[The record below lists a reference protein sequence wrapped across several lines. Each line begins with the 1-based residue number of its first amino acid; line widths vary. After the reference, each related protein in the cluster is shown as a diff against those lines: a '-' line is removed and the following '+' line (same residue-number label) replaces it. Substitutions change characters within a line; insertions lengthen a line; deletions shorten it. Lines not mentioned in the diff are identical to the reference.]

1 MSEKL
6 IKTGLIAV
14 ITVVMVML
22 ITGSNLMTG
31 GAALVQADSPD
42 TAMTE
47 NAARLAFQRRA
58 TPTPA
63 ARQLSS
69 SGGVILL
76 NPFIGPATSP
86 VTVYGQG
93 WRSGDQLIL
102 YLLDNNGTEYAVAST
117 VADSSGEFSAN
128 FFVPS
133 YWANEAFVTVVAR
146 ALNRESSAQAFYTI
160 TDAVPQQPKPKPQQ
174 PTATPISRNPQGVVV
189 AGRLNVRTGPGLQ
202 HPRLTQLDYGQTV
215 AISGKNGGWW
225 RINYPTAFGDYG
237 WVSGSFVRASNVANV
252 PFIQAPL
259 IFLPSPTPRPVFV
272 TATPR
277 PVYQCNP
284 GQWSGCGGAN
294 CPAGHVSQCG
304 ENGQWGQCVWDP
316 GHCSDDDDDDNGYY
330 DDDDDDD
337 SYDDDDDDSNDDDN
351 DDDGYNASPNPPS
364 PPQRPP
370 RR

>member
-1 MSEKL
+1 MSEKFM
-6 IKTGLIAV
+6 KAGFMTV
-14 ITVVMVML
+14 ITLVMVML
-22 ITGSNLMTG
+22 ITGSNLMMGQATP
-31 GAALVQADSPD
+31 VQADSPD
-42 TAMTE
+42 TTMTE
-47 NAARLAFQRRA
+47 NSAMLAFQRRA
-58 TPTPA
+58 TPTPV

-93 WRSGDQLIL
+93 WRAGDQLIV

-117 VADSSGEFSAN
+117 VADSSGEFSVN

-160 TDAVPQQPKPKPQQ
+160 TDAVPQPSKPQPQ
-174 PTATPISRNPQGVVV
+174 PTATPVSRNPQGVVV

-202 HPRLTQLDYGQTV
+202 HPRIAQLDYGQAV
-215 AISGKNGGWW
+215 PISGKNGGWW

-237 WVSGSFVRASNVANV
+237 WVSGSFLRASNVDNV

-259 IFLPSPTPRPVFV
+259 ILLPTATPRPFFATATPRPVY
-272 TATPR
+272 

-337 SYDDDDDDSNDDDN
+337 SDDD